1 MHGLDGRGGNAAEA
15 SSEYEPAGRA
25 VAFFPAGRVVSVLSG
40 LQGVSG
46 ARRDLRHNRVG
57 RCRKVKS
64 EGEKGRERAAGK
76 SGGGTSA
83 SLYLAKGRAGR

>member
-46 ARRDLRHNRVG
+46 EAQPGGAVQ
-57 RCRKVKS
+57 
-64 EGEKGRERAAGK
+64 EGEE
-76 SGGGTSA
+76 
-83 SLYLAKGRAGR
+83 